1 MSPAGIDRPAP
12 PLPTVQ
18 QLVLAS
24 ANPGKQ
30 HELSQLLA
38 PLGIC
43 VRLAA
48 EWGLASAPET
58 GATFR
63 DNALIKSRAA
73 ARATGLPALA
83 DDSGL
88 EVDAL
93 DGRPGVYS
101 ARFAAPN
108 ASDAQNNARL
118 LEALAGVPA
127 AARTARYRCLLAL
140 VRDADDPTPLL
151 TEGTWEGHIALAP
164 AGRGGFGYDP
174 LFIPEG
180 HTQTVAELPAALKQ
194 TSSHR
199 ARATAALLARL
210 RASGWPAPS
219 GGPAQPSA

>member
-1 MSPAGIDRPAP
+1 VSGSAP
-12 PLPTVQ
+12 Q
-18 QLVLAS
+18 ELVLAS

-30 HELSQLLA
+30 RELAQLLA
-38 PLGIC
+38 PLGIR

-63 DNALIKSRAA
+63 DNALIKARAA
-73 ARATGLPALA
+73 AHATGRPALA

-88 EVDAL
+88 QVDAL

-101 ARFAAPN
+101 ARFAGPD

-127 AARTARYRCLLAL
+127 AARTARYRCVLALLRDAHDSAPLLA
-140 VRDADDPTPLL
+140 
-151 TEGTWEGHIALAP
+151 EGAWEGHIALVP
-164 AGRGGFGYDP
+164 AGSGGFGYDP

-180 HTQTVAELPAALKQ
+180 QTCTVAELPAALKQ
-194 TSSHR
+194 AGSHR
-199 ARATAALLARL
+199 ARATAALLATL
-210 RASGWPAPS
+210 RAAGWPAPP
-219 GGPAQPSA
+219 PA